1 MRIPAGNQREW
12 AFHLKKHAHRRMDYL
27 DDRKF
32 QYLVLIYCSPPLC
45 SLFMDRAAV
54 SNALH
59 SGLVGGHNIKYY
71 L

>member
-1 MRIPAGNQREW
+1 
-12 AFHLKKHAHRRMDYL
+12 MDYL

-45 SLFMDRAAV
+45 SLFMDRGAV
-54 SNALH
+54 SNPLH
-59 SGLVGGHNIKYY
+59 SGLVGGHNIMYY